1 MNDETTSVPT
11 DAEARL
17 LVHRAG
23 RTPVYAYSRSAL
35 GEAVARVRAA
45 SPRGAGLYYSLK
57 ANPHPGVVNALAPL
71 VDGFDVCSLAEME
84 TALNAGTPPN
94 RVLFTG
100 PAKSRTEAAAALA
113 AGVAVTVE
121 SPRQAVLFAE
131 TARELGVAGHGVIR
145 LNVPYPGRTPDAV
158 PSPNQFGVAEE
169 DLAEVVGTLRASPVS
184 IRGLQLFWGSQYS
197 DPEVVLAARKAVT
210 ERARAVV
217 ERFGLTLDLVSIGGG
232 IAMRWRDRDPAV
244 DWTRLSE
251 TEDAHRA
258 PEADGERLPLV
269 CEYGR
274 SLAGPAGSLLTT
286 VLDTKTI
293 GDRRYVLVDAGMND
307 LLLASRLLSGGDR
320 GELRVRVVGGEGRPT
335 VRHVHVTGPLCSQ
348 LDVLAEDI
356 ELPEV
361 EPGDLLLFP
370 GVGAY
375 GPSFSPGGFLSRDKV
390 REIVF

>member
-1 MNDETTSVPT
+1 MSDETATPT

-23 RTPVYAYSRSAL
+23 RTPVYAYSRPVL
-35 GEAVARVRAA
+35 RDAVARVRAA
-45 SPRGAGLYYSLK
+45 SPPGAGVYYSLK
-57 ANPHPGVVNALAPL
+57 ANPYPGVVNTLAPL

-84 TALNAGTPPN
+84 TALSTGTPPDQ
-94 RVLFTG
+94 VLFTG

-121 SPRQAVLFAE
+121 SPRQAVLFADA
-131 TARELGVAGHGVIR
+131 ARDLGVTGRGVIR
-145 LNVPYPGRTPDAV
+145 LNTPYPARTPDAE
-158 PSPNQFGVAEE
+158 PTPNQFGVGDE
-169 DLAEVVGTLRASPVS
+169 DLADVIGVLRASPLSVS
-184 IRGLQLFWGSQYS
+184 GLQLFWGSQYS
-197 DPEVVLAARKAVT
+197 DPEVILTTRKAVT
-210 ERARAVV
+210 ERARACA
-217 ERFGLTLDLVSIGGG
+217 ERFGLALDFVSIGGG
-232 IAMRWRDRDPAV
+232 IATRWRDRDPAV
-244 DWTRLSE
+244 DWARL
-251 TEDAHRA
+251 A
-258 PEADGERLPLV
+258 EADTGLPARGDRLPLV

-274 SLAGPAGSLLTT
+274 SIAGPAGSLLTT

-293 GDRRYVLVDAGMND
+293 GDRRYVIVDAGMND
-307 LLLASRLLSGGDR
+307 ILLASRLLSGGDR
-320 GELRVRVVGGEGRPT
+320 GELRVRVVGGADR
-335 VRHVHVTGPLCSQ
+335 RHVPHVYVTGPLCSQ

-361 EPGDLLLFP
+361 TPGDLLVFP